1 MEDSRGGEGGEG
13 SLRGF
18 WVVWGSLGGSRG
30 VCWTS
35 IGHFLPLLYGT
46 KFGSKHHIIVQLA
59 NVYKEVLLT
68 HFWTETLFQEPQS
81 GALGRGAFRGPS
93 LEIQVVHTVN
103 NTQHM
108 IFHQVKS
115 SFIRFIVL
123 ARNRRWPLDGAAPY
137 EEREAKC
144 PIPLSGT
151 Y

>member
-1 MEDSRGGEGGEG
+1 MGRFGG
-13 SLRGF
+13 
-18 WVVWGSLGGSRG
+18 VWGVWDGSRG
-30 VCWTS
+30 VKR
-35 IGHFLPLLYGT
+35 GLLDPFRVFFVPLEVLYGT
-46 KFGSKHHIIVQLA
+46 KFGSKHHKIVQLA

-137 EEREAKC
+137 EERGAKC